1 MEILVLAE
9 SELLADERNEIDAV
23 CDRAFGANQSE
34 ENDSFNYKWIMQN
47 DWHVV
52 VKLDRVFVSHVGIV
66 ERTGTVA
73 GKPVKLGGIG
83 AVATFPNLQKQGLA
97 SAAMRKAA
105 GFMHE
110 SLKVDFGL
118 LVCAREAEPFYRT
131 LGWREVAGPLAFDQ
145 PQGKVTFHD
154 MTMILPCVRQDWPPG
169 TIDLCGLPW

>member
-9 SELLADERNEIDAV
+9 SELTKNENNQIDAV
-23 CDRAFGANQSE
+23 CDQAFGTHGQ
-34 ENDSFNYKWIMQN
+34 ENNSFDYQWIIHN

-52 VKLDRVFVSHVGIV
+52 VKLDGVFVSHVGIV

-73 GKPVKLGGIG
+73 GKPVQLGGVG
-83 AVATFPNLQKQGLA
+83 GVATFPNMQKKGLA
-97 SAAMRKAA
+97 SAAMQMTA
-105 GFMHE
+105 GFMQE

-118 LVCAREAEPFYRT
+118 LLCARETEPFYRK
-131 LGWREVAGPLAFDQ
+131 LGWLEVAGPLMFDQ

-154 MTMILPCVRQDWPPG
+154 VTMILPCIKQDWPAG